1 MSYRRFYLT
10 LKEAGLDDIE
20 LSKEIAQDFIELSP
34 LQTQTFPHTHSCL
47 EYLKNKDYQLHI
59 ITNGFNEVQGRFY
72 SLGADIGRLE
82 QQIQHN
88 KERCTQLSQDLLQV
102 NSSVQGAEQHINS
115 DNSKLKELSSEL
127 EEIQREIDNSTLNK
141 FLNNLQSRIFSNL
154 SRDISDLLFSEE
166 GGTGGT
172 IELEGNSISF
182 SNDGEYITL
191 TVIDE
196 NGNITEVK
204 IPIGIFGVC
213 TSDDCGV

>member
-1 MSYRRFYLT
+1 MNKQSEAIAIFGIVFVLSIVALNVNASPIIHEFKNPSFNGIGASAHYLT
-10 LKEAGLDDIE
+10 IDEQETKRRDE
-20 LSKEIAQDFIELSP
+20 LAE
-34 LQTQTFPHTHSCL
+34 
-47 EYLKNKDYQLHI
+47 
-59 ITNGFNEVQGRFY
+59 R
-72 SLGADIGRLE
+72 
-82 QQIQHN
+82 IQ
-88 KERCTQLSQDLLQV
+88 
-102 NSSVQGAEQHINS
+102 
-115 DNSKLKELSSEL
+115 SEL

-182 SNDGEYITL
+182 SNDGYNITL

-196 NGNITEVK
+196 NGTITEIV

-213 TSDDCGV
+213 TSVVCGV

>member
-1 MSYRRFYLT
+1 MYKKSETIVIIAIVFVLSVVAVNVNASPIVHEFKNPSFNGIGASAHYLT
-10 LKEAGLDDIE
+10 IDEQETKRRDE
-20 LSKEIAQDFIELSP
+20 LAE
-34 LQTQTFPHTHSCL
+34 
-47 EYLKNKDYQLHI
+47 
-59 ITNGFNEVQGRFY
+59 R
-72 SLGADIGRLE
+72 
-82 QQIQHN
+82 IQ
-88 KERCTQLSQDLLQV
+88 
-102 NSSVQGAEQHINS
+102 
-115 DNSKLKELSSEL
+115 SEL
-127 EEIQREIDNSTLNK
+127 EEIQREINNSTLNK

-154 SRDISDLLFSEE
+154 SRDISDMLFSED

-172 IELEGNSISF
+172 IDLEGNSISF